1 MLYKHQ
7 RRLRPRRKIDRLI
20 DTVCAVFC
28 LMPMLLIDLIS
39 DNFIGKENIMMTITF
54 SRAAS
59 YALFAFVLLNLA
71 SFCPQ
76 VLAFIVPVT
85 DDNHEKLIQ
94 IFNNMLNRMKL
105 VVSMVVLYPIYT
117 LLQLPIGFFIIIM
130 LIALI
135 IIGRLYLNNIKAA
148 AESKKVSI
156 KKLEILIC
164 AQFHLASKL

>member
-7 RRLRPRRKIDRLI
+7 RRLRPRRKIDWLI

-59 YALFAFVLLNLA
+59 YALFAFALLNLA

-76 VLAFIVPVT
+76 GLAFIVPVT
-85 DDNHEKLIQ
+85 DDNREKLIQ
-94 IFNNMLNRMKL
+94 IFNNMLNMMKL
-105 VVSMVVLYPIYT
+105 VSVVSMVVLYPIYT

-156 KKLEILIC
+156 KSWK
-164 AQFHLASKL
+164 S

>member
-7 RRLRPRRKIDRLI
+7 RRLRPRRKIDWLI

-59 YALFAFVLLNLA
+59 YALFAFALLNLA

-76 VLAFIVPVT
+76 GLAFIVPVT
-85 DDNHEKLIQ
+85 DDNREKLIQ

-105 VVSMVVLYPIYT
+105 VSVVSMVVLYPIYT

-156 KKLEILIC
+156 KSWK
-164 AQFHLASKL
+164 S

>member
-1 MLYKHQ
+1 
-7 RRLRPRRKIDRLI
+7 
-20 DTVCAVFC
+20 
-28 LMPMLLIDLIS
+28 
-39 DNFIGKENIMMTITF
+39 
-54 SRAAS
+54 
-59 YALFAFVLLNLA
+59 
-71 SFCPQ
+71 
-76 VLAFIVPVT
+76 
-85 DDNHEKLIQ
+85 
-94 IFNNMLNRMKL
+94 MLNMMKL